1 MDALDKFRIDM
12 ASKFEMQL
20 AFKGEELCKE
30 IELELDDFNL
40 MIEKTKLYCSKYLD
54 KKRDNQKL
62 TKKCKSFICHYSLFH
77 KMK

>member
-20 AFKGEELCKE
+20 AFEGEELCKE

-54 KKRDNQKL
+54 KKRDNQEL
-62 TKKCKSFICHYSLFH
+62 TKK
-77 KMK
+77 M